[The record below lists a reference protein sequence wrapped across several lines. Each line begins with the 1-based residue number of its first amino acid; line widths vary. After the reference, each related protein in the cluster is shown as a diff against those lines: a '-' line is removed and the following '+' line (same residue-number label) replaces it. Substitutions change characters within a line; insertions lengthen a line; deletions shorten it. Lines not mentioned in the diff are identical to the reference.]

1 MSLMAPSALQSHVAA
16 RVLALI
22 RQSLQVRL
30 IVLLLVASAPPMA
43 LTMWFAQQEYSHLKS
58 ATEEH
63 ARTLA
68 AHILD
73 TLDRV
78 IFERYGDTQLLSQLP
93 AVRAMEADRLT
104 AIAGGLV
111 INYRPYYTLVVV
123 ADRKG
128 IIRAVNTIDGA
139 GHPIASLQLVG
150 QSVSGQAWFEQA
162 LSNPGITVYD
172 FQADPL
178 VQQVYG
184 SDVQRTMTFATRIQ
198 GPSVKGEEGRTVGV
212 WSTRIPE
219 SAITQMVQHA
229 ETPAETYDKIRVAL
243 FAKEGHPIGRFQ
255 EDQGPIGIDWLPLAS
270 ASSTGFSAYQGL
282 GWNLRIYPSQE
293 GNSSRTPFS
302 VPISAGIMVSML
314 LGLAL
319 IWRQTSRHVLQP
331 LRALADAAQQIER
344 GQAVIIPQDRNR
356 VDAIGVLQTKLSG
369 MVETLKAQEAA
380 AQSTSS
386 TLKKQAEALQF
397 LVQSIKEITVESD
410 DLGRFL
416 HRLTETACALTN
428 ARYGALA
435 LFDKEGMNV
444 TEFITVGMDED
455 TKVAIGAPPMGRG
468 VLGALAQS
476 DRSLRLKDLT
486 AHPSSIGFPSHHPSM
501 HSFLGIPIKAHGNLF
516 GRLYLTEKQNG
527 DEFTETDEQ
536 IIVAFA
542 SQAGVLIENT
552 LLLQDVRTTKTS
564 LKASNQ
570 ELENFVY
577 AVSHDLQTPLRAIHG
592 FADLLVSQ
600 AKDHL
605 SEQELH
611 YLVRIQAGTRR
622 MESLIQDLLEYS
634 RIDRMA
640 QAFAWVSMADLLDK
654 VRDDLQSVIQSSG
667 ATVLIEGPMPTLWAD
682 RARLRQVW
690 TNLLTNAIKYV
701 KPGIAP
707 RIVLRCREEKNHF
720 VFEVQD
726 NGIGIAP
733 EFHERIFKLFHRL
746 HLSGAYT
753 GTGVGLAIVKRVVE
767 FHRGKIWVESV
778 VGQGSTF
785 CFTIP
790 KPSDSHKKPVP
801 ASIFTK
807 QPSHEA

>member
-1 MSLMAPSALQSHVAA
+1 MGTSILRMSAA
-16 RVLALI
+16 TRILALT
-22 RQSLQVRL
+22 RRSLQVRL
-30 IVLLLVASAPPMA
+30 VVLLLAASAPPMA
-43 LTMWFAQQEYSHLKS
+43 LTMWFAHQEYSRLTS
-58 ATEEH
+58 ATEDH

-68 AHILD
+68 THILN

-93 AVRAMEADRLT
+93 AVRAMEPDRLT

-111 INYRPYYTLVVV
+111 TTYNPYYTLVVV

-128 IIRAVNTIDGA
+128 IIKAVNTIDGA

-150 QSVSGQAWFEQA
+150 QSVSGQAWFEEA
-162 LSNPGITVYD
+162 LRSPGITVYD

-178 VQQVYG
+178 VQQAYG
-184 SDVQRTMTFATRIQ
+184 PNAQRTMTFATRIQ
-198 GPSVKGEEGRTVGV
+198 GPPAKGGEGRTVGV

-219 SAITQMVQHA
+219 SAISKMVQYA
-229 ETPAETYDKIRVAL
+229 ETPAEPYDKIHVAL
-243 FAKEGHPIGRFQ
+243 FDKGGHSIGRLQ
-255 EDQGPIGIDWLPLAS
+255 DDQRPLAHDSLPLAS
-270 ASSTGFSAYQGL
+270 ASSSGFSAYKGL

-293 GNSSRTPFS
+293 GKSATTPFS
-302 VPISAGIMVSML
+302 VPVSAGIMISML
-314 LGLAL
+314 VGLAL

-331 LRALADAAQQIER
+331 LRALAEAAQQIKR

-356 VDAIGVLQTKLSG
+356 ADAIGVLQKKLAG
-369 MVETLKAQEAA
+369 MVETLKEQEAA

-386 TLKKQAEALQF
+386 ILKKQAEALQF
-397 LVQSIKEITVESD
+397 LVQSIKEITAESE

-416 HRLTETACALTN
+416 HRLVEAACALTS

-435 LFDKEGMNV
+435 LFDKDGTTV
-444 TEFITVGMDED
+444 TEFITVGMDEA
-455 TKVAIGAPPMGRG
+455 TQAAIGAPPEGRG
-468 VLGALAQS
+468 VLGALAHS
-476 DRSLRLKDLT
+476 DHPLRLKDLA
-486 AHPSSIGFPSHHPSM
+486 AHPSSVGFPPHHPPM
-501 HSFLGIPIKAHGNLF
+501 HSFLGISIKAHGSLF

-527 DEFTETDEQ
+527 EEFTETDEQ

-564 LKASNQ
+564 LRASNQ

-592 FADLLVSQ
+592 FADLLVNQ

-605 SEQELH
+605 SEQEQH
-611 YLVRIQAGTRR
+611 YLSRVQAGTRR

-640 QAFAWVSMADLLDK
+640 QAFAWVSMADLLEK
-654 VRDDLQSVIQSSG
+654 VQDDLQSVIQTSG
-667 ATVLIEGPMPTLWAD
+667 ATILIEGPMPILWAD

-690 TNLLTNAIKYV
+690 TNLLSNAIKYV
-701 KPGIAP
+701 KPGTAP
-707 RIVLRCREEKNHF
+707 RIVLRCKEEKTH
-720 VFEVQD
+720 VLFEVQD

-790 KPSDSHKKPVP
+790 KPSDSQKNPIPMAIVT
-801 ASIFTK
+801 A
-807 QPSHEA
+807 QPSQGA